1 MKKYLN
7 PRNLPILLPFAAAL
21 GLLLRLWTMGGGPNS
36 EGLYAPQPAAWVLL
50 WIVTIG
56 TVVCIIAMSRPLK
69 KPGRYADNFP
79 KSILGAAGCAAAAIG
94 MGISALPDLTNST
107 DLLAT
112 ATGFMGALS
121 AVSLLLTGWS
131 RFQGV
136 KPSFVLHVVPCL
148 GMALRIFD
156 RCKYWSNETQTG
168 VFLFQFLASACVM
181 LAMYQ
186 MCCFDVNL
194 GNRKSSLLW
203 SLSGT
208 YFCVL
213 ALPMG
218 EETLFYAGMALWLI
232 TNLCSVRPLRT
243 PKPEAAAPVQ
253 EETPAAPAAPA
264 EQSEQE

>member
-7 PRNLPILLPFAAAL
+7 PLYLPIFLPLAAVL
-21 GLLLRLWTMGGGPNS
+21 GFVLRLWTIGNGPNS
-36 EGLYAPQPAAWVLL
+36 EGLYAPQPVAWVLL
-50 WIVTIG
+50 WLVTIATIG
-56 TVVCIIAMSRPLK
+56 CVILMSRPLN

-94 MGISALPDLTNST
+94 MGISALPDLTNSV

-112 ATGFMGALS
+112 LTGFLGVLS

-136 KPSFVLHVVPCL
+136 KPSFVLHVIPCL
-148 GMALRIFD
+148 GLALRIFD
-156 RCKYWSNETQTG
+156 RCKYWSNEPQTG

-203 SLSGT
+203 SLSGA

-218 EETLFYAGMALWLI
+218 EEPLFYAGMALWVM
-232 TNLCSVRPLRT
+232 TNLCSVRPLRVA
-243 PKPEAAAPVQ
+243 KPEATEPVQ
-253 EETPAAPAAPA
+253 ADVPVKEPG
-264 EQSEQE
+264 QE